1 MLHIGLQCNTSGLH
15 KINFTLK
22 KIEPASCGLPY
33 LFSLPEHGS
42 VPGMREKYIFMYLYT
57 NVKHN
62 FQIAYF

>member
-1 MLHIGLQCNTSGLH
+1 MQYKRSSQDQFYFKENWTGKLWTTLSV
-15 KINFTLK
+15 FT
-22 KIEPASCGLPY
+22 
-33 LFSLPEHGS
+33 PEHGS